1 MNHRLILVTIFHAIF
16 STFGDIE
23 ACVLNFMNVPLRH
36 FFNES
41 LHYHYDVSATEA
53 EFNLI
58 FSAIA
63 STMFIGILVGGF
75 TMGYMMDYYGRKAT
89 GVYIRSFLGI
99 VSALCMIMAR
109 MFLSIEFFVVGHFL
123 AGPLCLPSIFG
134 NDSSWWGLP
143 AFCLGLAVIHLLVGS
158 VFPKSPKYLYITE
171 NKKQEAMF
179 SISFYHGDQTD
190 IELIEEEYD
199 RERAIMT
206 QGHISLK
213 QVWDNPTLRW
223 SLLICLVC
231 GFVPACSAINVKSQ
245 YQIAMYIRFG
255 MTQSQATLALMIL
268 SFATF
273 PLCIIAPLAIEKMGR
288 RPLFLSVSA
297 LCIFELVFL
306 MFAHAFC
313 DFHFNLPTITSII
326 GFLGTLGG
334 QVALMMGLLNL
345 TPIMISELCPH
356 VARAPVGQ
364 VVQVIPIIVC
374 FISVLTYPVTVARF
388 GALYFF
394 PLIIVSSILF
404 YLLYQ
409 NLPETAGLPV
419 DRIVRRLTITTRSRQ
434 ASVSALIHGID
445 HHHHHQHYGTLINDD
460 DNELQHD

>member
-1 MNHRLILVTIFHAIF
+1 MHIAGMNHRLILVTVFHAIF

-23 ACVLNFMNVPLRH
+23 TCVLNFMNVPLRH

-89 GVYIRSFLGI
+89 GVYIRSCLGI
-99 VSALCMIMAR
+99 ISALCMILAR

-123 AGPLCLPSIFG
+123 AGVIASYKIVLFIYIAECAPDDRRGIAAMTIGSGAAVVMLLIQPLCLPSIFG

-255 MTQSQATLALMIL
+255 MTQAQATLALMIL
-268 SFATF
+268 SLVTF
-273 PLCIIAPLAIEKMGR
+273 PLCIVAPLAIEKMGR

-297 LCIFELVFL
+297 LCVFELVFL
-306 MFAHAFC
+306 MLAHVFG
-313 DFHFNLPTITSII
+313 DFHWNFPTITSII
-326 GFLGTLGG
+326 GVLGTLGG
-334 QVALMMGLLNL
+334 QVALMM
-345 TPIMISELCPH
+345 
-356 VARAPVGQ
+356 V
-364 VVQVIPIIVC
+364 
-374 FISVLTYPVTVARF
+374 
-388 GALYFF
+388 
-394 PLIIVSSILF
+394 
-404 YLLYQ
+404 
-409 NLPETAGLPV
+409 
-419 DRIVRRLTITTRSRQ
+419 
-434 ASVSALIHGID
+434 
-445 HHHHHQHYGTLINDD
+445 
-460 DNELQHD
+460 